1 MSDNILLALN
11 NVTTVYGKNK
21 MLLDVSVQVPTGKS
35 ACLLGSNG
43 SGKST
48 LIKAVLGL
56 VHIVEGKVFFD
67 GKDITTQK
75 TFKAVREG
83 ISIVPEGKRIFPKM
97 NVLENLRM
105 GAYTEK
111 NHDEIEAR
119 YEKVF
124 NHFPRLKNRINQ
136 IAGTLSGGEQSMLA
150 IGRGLMSAPK
160 LIIFDEPSLH
170 PVGGAEE
177 VLGLAPVLVQ
187 QTFEIIK
194 KINESGVT
202 VFIVEQNAHMSLRIS
217 DLGYFL
223 QKGRII
229 ASGTKDELLDSNVI
243 KDAYFG

>member
-160 LIIFDEPSLH
+160 LIIFDEPSL
-170 PVGGAEE
+170 
-177 VLGLAPVLVQ
+177 GLAPVLVQ